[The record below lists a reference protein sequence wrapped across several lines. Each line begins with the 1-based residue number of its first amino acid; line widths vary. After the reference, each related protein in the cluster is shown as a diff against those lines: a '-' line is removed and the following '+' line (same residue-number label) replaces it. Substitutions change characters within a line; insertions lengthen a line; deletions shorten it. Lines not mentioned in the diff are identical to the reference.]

1 MKDEEKEGRGWYLTR
16 ISKADLDA
24 IVNSTF

>member
-1 MKDEEKEGRGWYLTR
+1 MKDEGKEGRGWYLTR

-24 IVNSTF
+24 VINSTF